1 MKLKTKKIAKAN
13 SLVDQVYADLR
24 SAIIE
29 GELEPGSR
37 LSITALAN
45 AYEVSMIPIR
55 EALAR
60 LLTTRLVR
68 MAANQG
74 YFVTDALTVDDF
86 QQLFE
91 ARRVL
96 ELAAINSGFDNIANK
111 DIKALRKINEIMK
124 RKKLSSKA
132 QAGMRLGQQ
141 INTEFHC
148 IIIDLAGNKFLSQ
161 MYRDLCFDVITSRQI
176 PASDVQWEVITSEH
190 DALIDALEAGD
201 RDTAQALTTQH
212 IESGWS
218 MIQQSM
224 SADS

>member
-1 MKLKTKKIAKAN
+1 MREKVRKITKVS
-13 SLVDQVYADLR
+13 SLVDQVFADLR

-37 LSITALAN
+37 LGIKALADS
-45 AYEVSMIPIR
+45 YGVSMIPIR

-68 MAANQG
+68 MEANQG
-74 YFVTDALTVDDF
+74 YFVTDALTVEDF
-86 QQLFE
+86 NQLFE
-91 ARRVL
+91 ARRIL
-96 ELAAINSGFDNIANK
+96 ELAAIQTGFDSITEK
-111 DIKALRKINEIMK
+111 DIKALRKINETMK
-124 RKKLSSKA
+124 RKKFSSKA
-132 QAGMRLGQQ
+132 KDSMRLGQQ

-148 IIIDLAGNKFLSQ
+148 IIIDLARNKFLSQ

-190 DALIDALEAGD
+190 DALITALEQGD
-201 RDTAQALTTQH
+201 RDTALSLTSQH
-212 IESGWS
+212 IESGWA

-224 SADS
+224 SAE